1 MTSRLFKMEGSG
13 NDFLLGIG
21 SWAERLARDP
31 GLVRRLCDRRR
42 GIGADGI
49 LSVTAQNATSASLI
63 YINADGSEGQF
74 CGNGTRCAARAAVD
88 LLGCGRELEIVT
100 GWAVVP
106 AEVRKEEVSLVLPA
120 IEDAPHPTGI
130 EIPEVAGDVH
140 RLVVGVPHL
149 VARTTGLS
157 DLDFEAV
164 AAPLRSHPSAGPEG
178 ANVDFYE
185 IDGDEAVKIRTWER
199 GVEGETLSCG
209 SGMVAVGLVVLAE
222 RDASRVVMRPASGD
236 HLTVEALGKA
246 PMCPTRLTGP
256 ARIVAEIHPSDD
268 FLATRRSSTR

>member
-1 MTSRLFKMEGSG
+1 MEGSG
-13 NDFLLGIG
+13 NDFLVGTG
-21 SWAERLARDP
+21 DWAERLAGDP

-49 LSVTAQNATSASLI
+49 LSLATQTATSVSLV
-63 YINADGSEGQF
+63 YVNADGSEGQF

-88 LLGCGRELEIVT
+88 LLGCRPDLEIIT
-100 GWAVVP
+100 GWAVIP
-106 AEVRKEEVSLVLPA
+106 AEVREEEVSLVLPP
-120 IEDAPHPTGI
+120 IEDTPRSTGI
-130 EIPEVAGDVH
+130 EIPELVGGVH

-149 VARTTGLS
+149 VAKTTGLA

-178 ANVDFYE
+178 ANVDLYE
-185 IDGDEAVKIRTWER
+185 IVGDETVEIRTWER

-209 SGMVAVGLVVLAE
+209 SGMVAVGLVVLAG
-222 RDASRVVMRPASGD
+222 RDASKVVMRPASGD
-236 HLTVEALGKA
+236 RLTVEALGKA

-256 ARIVAEIHPSDD
+256 TRIVAEIEIADEF
-268 FLATRRSSTR
+268 FLSSLG